1 MKHYDLDGQAV
12 ARLREAKG
20 LSQVDLAARC
30 DVNPSYVSLLE
41 SGTRQPSSSLALKI
55 AKVLGVKF
63 ADITTGKELEP
74 AKAAS

>member
-20 LSQVDLAARC
+20 LGQVDLAGKC
-30 DVNPSYVSLLE
+30 GVHPSYMSLLE